1 MYRPI
6 PTIGAVLLQHCLIAR
21 SLVMSALF
29 LGLFTTPAVAS
40 DYFRSCNKT
49 FHEGLE
55 SGNETIVGYHYTGRP
70 RGLLPGHSPPL
81 LITYEGCVA
90 LCGSSPKYYPWPTI
104 SDTITTW
111 VLPIAGGLILQ
122 LPFESNRRLSTLLT
136 LCRWLGSPMASLM
149 YTL

>member
-6 PTIGAVLLQHCLIAR
+6 PTIGATHLQRCFKVR
-21 SLVMSALF
+21 SLLIWALL
-29 LGLFTTPAVAS
+29 LGWSTTPAAAS
-40 DYFRSCNKT
+40 DYFHSCNKT

-55 SGNETIVGYHYTGRP
+55 SRNETIIGYNYTGRP
-70 RGLLPGHSPPL
+70 GGLLPGHTPPL
-81 LITYEGCVA
+81 LITFEGCVA

-122 LPFESNRRLSTLLT
+122 LPFESNRRLSSLLT
-136 LCRWLGSPMASLM
+136 LCRWLGSPMAALM